1 MTTSKRVGR
10 TAARL
15 LSTSNSKSVKSVA
28 GSALRQERK
37 AKPKRKK

>member
-1 MTTSKRVGR
+1 MTTSRKVGR
-10 TAARL
+10 TASRL
-15 LSTSNSKSVKSVA
+15 LRTAKSKAVKSVA